1 MGSILVTVIEVLYW
15 ALFVLILA
23 RIILSYVQTGYY
35 EIRDLV
41 YRVTEPLLAP
51 VRRILP
57 ATGGFDLSPII
68 VLLIANLLK
77 RVLQSFVVSL

>member
-1 MGSILVTVIEVLYW
+1 MGSILVTVIELLYW

-35 EIRDLV
+35 EIRALV
-41 YRVTEPLLAP
+41 YRITEPVLAP
-51 VRRILP
+51 VRKILP

-68 VLLIANLLK
+68 VLLVANLLK
-77 RVLQSFVVSL
+77 RVLQNFVVSL

>member
-1 MGSILVTVIEVLYW
+1 MGNILVTILEVLYW
-15 ALFVLILA
+15 AFFLLILA
-23 RIILSYVQTGYY
+23 RIILSYINGYY

-41 YRVTEPLLAP
+41 FRITEPVLAP

-57 ATGGFDLSPII
+57 AMGGFDLSPII
-68 VLLIANLLK
+68 VLLVANLLK

>member
-1 MGSILVTVIEVLYW
+1 MGSILVTVIELLYW

-35 EIRDLV
+35 EIRALV
-41 YRVTEPLLAP
+41 YRITEPVLAP
-51 VRRILP
+51 VRKILP

-68 VLLIANLLK
+68 VLLVANLLK

>member
-1 MGSILVTVIEVLYW
+1 MGSILVTVIELLYW

-35 EIRDLV
+35 EIRALV
-41 YRVTEPLLAP
+41 YRITEPVLAP
-51 VRRILP
+51 VRKILP

-68 VLLIANLLK
+68 VLLVANLLK
-77 RVLQSFVVSL
+77 RVLQGFVVSL